1 VTVTLLYNGNRL
13 LWIIENSLT
22 FKGDGFMHE
31 RQITLMRVIPPAAPV
46 DALTQAVEV
55 KEET

>member
-1 VTVTLLYNGNRL
+1 
-13 LWIIENSLT
+13 
-22 FKGDGFMHE
+22 MHE
-31 RQITLMRVIPPAAPV
+31 CQTALMRGILSAAPV

>member
-1 VTVTLLYNGNRL
+1 
-13 LWIIENSLT
+13 
-22 FKGDGFMHE
+22 MHE